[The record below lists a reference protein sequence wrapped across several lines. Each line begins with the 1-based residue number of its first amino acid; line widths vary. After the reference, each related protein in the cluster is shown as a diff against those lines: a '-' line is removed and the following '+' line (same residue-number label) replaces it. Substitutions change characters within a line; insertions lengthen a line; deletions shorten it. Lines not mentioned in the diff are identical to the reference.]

1 MIYDI
6 VESAVTGPLIL
17 AGDEKGLRHLDF
29 MGGKHPV
36 TIEYGWRRDTAFF
49 SPLKNQLASYFAGE
63 SKTFAV
69 RLFPEGSD
77 FQMQVWAALEEIP
90 YGRTVSYRWVAERIG
105 KPKAVRAV
113 GAANGRNPIS
123 IIIPCH
129 RVIGSDGSLT
139 GYGGGLDVKRRLL
152 RLENPHAVAASQAKL
167 PF

>member
-6 VESAVTGPLIL
+6 MESTLAGPLVL
-17 AGDEKGLRHLDF
+17 AGDEKGLRHLTF
-29 MGGKHPV
+29 VGGKHPV
-36 TIEYGWRRDTAFF
+36 AIEPGWRRDRAFF
-49 SPLKNQLASYFAGE
+49 SPLKNQLTAYFAGE
-63 SKTFAV
+63 SKTFEV
-69 RLFPEGSD
+69 RLFPEGTD
-77 FQMQVWAALEEIP
+77 FQMQVWAALKRIP

-105 KPKAVRAV
+105 NPKAVRAV

-129 RVIGSDGSLT
+129 RVIGIDGGMT

-152 RLENPHAVAASQAKL
+152 RLENPHALAARQAEL

>member
-6 VESAVTGPLIL
+6 MESTLVGPLVL
-17 AGDEKGLRHLDF
+17 AGDEKGLRHLNF
-29 MGGKHPV
+29 VRGKHPV
-36 TIEYGWRRDTAFF
+36 AIESGWRRDTAFF
-49 SPLKNQLASYFAGE
+49 LPLKNQLAAYLAGE
-63 SKTFAV
+63 SKTFDV

-77 FQMQVWAALEEIP
+77 FQMQVWTALREIP
-90 YGRTVSYRWVAERIG
+90 YGQTVSYRWVAERIG
-105 KPKAVRAV
+105 KAKAVRAV

-152 RLENPHAVAASQAKL
+152 RLENPHALPARQAEL